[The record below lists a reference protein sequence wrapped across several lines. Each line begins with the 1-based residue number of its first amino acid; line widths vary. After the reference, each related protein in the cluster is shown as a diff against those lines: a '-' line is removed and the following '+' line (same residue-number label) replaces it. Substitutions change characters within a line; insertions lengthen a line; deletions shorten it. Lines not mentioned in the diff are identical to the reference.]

1 MSQIQ
6 TVKDANEIVEIIGER
21 LDLHKAGGHFRALCP
36 FHSEKSPSFFV
47 NQSMQRYKCFGCGE
61 SGDVITFLEKYEGMT
76 FVEALEYLAERAGI
90 TLERLTRTSQDDERK
105 DLLAVLDLA
114 KEYYHYLLTKHR
126 QGEEARAYLKSR
138 QIKAQSVKLF
148 QIGYSLPAWDA
159 LFKYLNG
166 KKKFAPELLLKAGLV
181 ARADSGRYY
190 DRFRGRLMFPLRN
203 HRGQVVGFS
212 GRVLDPDVKEAKY
225 INSPETSLYHKKE
238 MLFGYSELLQSIRQ
252 QKTIVIVEG
261 ELDVIAS
268 TQAHVNNVAAVKG
281 SALTADHVKLIKRVA
296 TKVVLSLDKD
306 SAGVEATKKA
316 IELLGEAELDLRVTV
331 LPGGKDPDELV
342 KTDPAAWR
350 EAVKQS
356 ISGYAYLIDQAF
368 SSHDPGTGE
377 GRRQIMRE
385 LGPVVAAIPHKVE
398 QEFYVGKIAKRL
410 SVKESYVWDDVRLA
424 GREARAKLTRPKAGA
439 SSAAVGASAQP
450 SAAGGGTVAAGGSAH
465 SRATSDPA
473 RPSAARRARLEEYLV
488 FLLLQLKNDNKL
500 TSAELSD
507 LVALEK
513 LGWANK
519 SLAKL
524 VKTVTEKPE
533 LTLEK
538 LSKTLS
544 GDQAELLFSC
554 FHQPDFLAQSESVSL
569 KKEWRDVLGQL
580 LDQATKERIEEISAL
595 LRQFDQEASLS
606 QSQEAEQQKLL
617 SEIATLKS
625 PRSQKQVA
633 D

>member
-6 TVKDANEIVEIIGER
+6 TVKDANEIVEILGER
-21 LDLHKAGGHFRALCP
+21 LDLHKAGGHFRGLCP

-76 FVEALEYLAERAGI
+76 FVEALEYLADRAGI
-90 TLERLTRTSQDDERK
+90 TLERLTRTGQDDERK

-126 QGEEARAYLKSR
+126 QGEEARTYLKER
-138 QIKAQSVKLF
+138 QIKSESVKLF
-148 QIGYSLPAWDA
+148 QMGYSLPAWDA

-166 KKKFAPELLLKAGLV
+166 KKKYAPELLLKAGLV

-225 INSPETSLYHKKE
+225 INSPETVLYHKKE
-238 MLFGYSELLQSIRQ
+238 LLFGYSELLQSIRGE
-252 QKTIVIVEG
+252 KTIIIVEG

-281 SALTADHVKLIKRVA
+281 SALTSDHVKLIKRVA
-296 TKVVLSLDKD
+296 TKVILSLDKD

-316 IELLGEAELDLRVTV
+316 IELLREAELDLRVTV

-342 KTDPAAWR
+342 KTDPGAWR

-368 SSHDPGTGE
+368 SSHDPNSGE

-385 LGPVVAAIPHKVE
+385 LGPLVVAIPHKVE
-398 QEFYVGKIAKRL
+398 QEFYVGKIAERL
-410 SVKESYVWDDVRLA
+410 GVKESFVWDDVRRA
-424 GREARAKLTRPKAGA
+424 GRMAESKLVRPGREVSAPQPEATPTT
-439 SSAAVGASAQP
+439 SPPQP
-450 SAAGGGTVAAGGSAH
+450 SARDRAG
-465 SRATSDPA
+465 D
-473 RPSAARRARLEEYLV
+473 ARRARLEEYLV
-488 FLLLQLKNDNKL
+488 FLILQLKNDNKL
-500 TSAELSD
+500 TSVQLADLKKFSVLGWSDQVLASLVEAILKNPELS
-507 LVALEK
+507 
-513 LGWANK
+513 
-519 SLAKL
+519 
-524 VKTVTEKPE
+524 
-533 LTLEK
+533 LEK

-544 GDQAELLFSC
+544 DDQAELLFTC
-554 FHQPDFLAQSESVSL
+554 FHQPEFLSQTEEVL
-569 KKEWRDVLGQL
+569 LEEEWRTVLQQL
-580 LDQATKERIEEISAL
+580 LDLATKQAIEDISL
-595 LRQFDQEASLS
+595 KLREFDRQADLTPEQEAL
-606 QSQEAEQQKLL
+606 QQKLL
-617 SEIATLKS
+617 TKIASLKAGHLS
-625 PRSQKQVA
+625 KLVA